1 MPIFNNK
8 FKYCKFNCGLFEHSL
23 AIFVIIGIVSGLLGC
38 KSSRVGSKTVG
49 KTTNASSTFVTEEP
63 KRLTYQDM
71 IKRFDKNKDGV
82 LDEEELADVQKQLGS
97 KPATFSST
105 NANDQDIKR
114 AWMVPG
120 KQGTA
125 TNDSIIDKYDLNHDG
140 VIDAGE
146 AELLKKDL
154 REGTSQIK
162 KPSKQQSSK
171 TPVINPSVS
180 KTPKHQLVR

>member
-8 FKYCKFNCGLFEHSL
+8 FKYCKFYCGLFKHSL
-23 AIFVIIGIVSGLLGC
+23 TIIVIITFIACLSGC
-38 KSSRVGSKTVG
+38 KSSQVGSKTVV
-49 KTTNASSTFVTEEP
+49 KSTNAPPTFVTEEP

-114 AWMVPG
+114 AWMVPA
-120 KQGTA
+120 KQGTT

-180 KTPKHQLVR
+180 KTPNRPLVR